1 MGLGLPAL
9 LFPWVALVIGSCSAA
24 WLSLPRVSSV
34 GPHVAFLLMEGASV
48 SWLRSAIHC
57 EASLYFS
64 RMLGVFLSS
73 RWEPVHF
80 LLVPE
85 VGQRPSPQRAAP
97 QGPLDGLSVAVPIR
111 PSECRQ
117 GLRVGAQ
124 GPASPPSRSGLG
136 CWSPHP
142 AGRRADGQE
151 WVPGARRRTDV
162 EGVPVHTRAGHRVR
176 FFKYSS

>member
-1 MGLGLPAL
+1 MLMRFDWTVCSLPGAGLLDLLPLLTLVSWNVPLSFLRASLIQDSVGMGLGLPAL

-34 GPHVAFLLMEGASV
+34 GAHVAFLLMEGASV

-64 RMLGVFLSS
+64 GMLGVFLSS

-85 VGQRPSPQRAAP
+85 VGQRPSPQR
-97 QGPLDGLSVAVPIR
+97 GP
-111 PSECRQ
+111 
-117 GLRVGAQ
+117 
-124 GPASPPSRSGLG
+124 
-136 CWSPHP
+136 
-142 AGRRADGQE
+142 
-151 WVPGARRRTDV
+151 
-162 EGVPVHTRAGHRVR
+162 
-176 FFKYSS
+176 